1 MVFFAQEYLDRY
13 LKSGVVQKVINTP
26 IITYIIRQ
34 IDYTKSTY
42 TEVQKLLLEVY
53 LSMITLRD
61 MAEQQIGHKLD
72 TSIELTLGIS
82 NAKMALRIVKEQ
94 KDFKF
99 LRYYI
104 HQQSLPAEV
113 AKEFKQ
119 SFGTVHPHY
128 DTKIRAK
135 YSIAEVERI

>member
-1 MVFFAQEYLDRY
+1 
-13 LKSGVVQKVINTP
+13 
-26 IITYIIRQ
+26 
-34 IDYTKSTY
+34 
-42 TEVQKLLLEVY
+42 
-53 LSMITLRD
+53 

-104 HQQSLPAEV
+104 HQ
-113 AKEFKQ
+113 
-119 SFGTVHPHY
+119 
-128 DTKIRAK
+128 
-135 YSIAEVERI
+135 

>member
-1 MVFFAQEYLDRY
+1 M
-13 LKSGVVQKVINTP
+13 
-26 IITYIIRQ
+26 
-34 IDYTKSTY
+34 
-42 TEVQKLLLEVY
+42 QKLLLEVY

-113 AKEFKQ
+113 AKEFK
-119 SFGTVHPHY
+119 
-128 DTKIRAK
+128 
-135 YSIAEVERI
+135 